1 MPISPASSGSE
12 RGPIPDAH
20 RKSEGIVSRS
30 LEFESRNERF
40 TLIQAGSLGAIA
52 VLVVLMVSSVFG
64 GGPSASPGS
73 PSTAGAARVG
83 AQSTLQPGQVAALQ
97 TSPVAAA
104 PSPSGSA
111 VSSGQAVPN
120 PQQQAAP
127 SYAQPSTAGVT
138 AAPSGAGIAAALP
151 PHSRVTSSSAVG
163 VAAPAPSNSRTVVA
177 PVSQTPST
185 PGLSRTAGVAPTGQ
199 SVIGRLARSV
209 ATAQSASTG
218 ALSASAVAT
227 PALSPTDS
235 TSTPAAGATTDT
247 IPAAVPAGAVIGL
260 DTGNYT
266 PGGLLVGEGGFIGAG
281 SWQQNVPHS
290 GDLLAFGG
298 FNGSAI
304 TYDVTTGQY
313 VPTSTIV
320 LGYDPTRGYIQQ

>member
-1 MPISPASSGSE
+1 M
-12 RGPIPDAH
+12 
-20 RKSEGIVSRS
+20 SRS

-209 ATAQSASTG
+209 ATAQ
-218 ALSASAVAT
+218 T

>member
-1 MPISPASSGSE
+1 
-12 RGPIPDAH
+12 
-20 RKSEGIVSRS
+20 
-30 LEFESRNERF
+30 
-40 TLIQAGSLGAIA
+40 
-52 VLVVLMVSSVFG
+52 
-64 GGPSASPGS
+64 
-73 PSTAGAARVG
+73 
-83 AQSTLQPGQVAALQ
+83 
-97 TSPVAAA
+97 
-104 PSPSGSA
+104 
-111 VSSGQAVPN
+111 
-120 PQQQAAP
+120 
-127 SYAQPSTAGVT
+127 
-138 AAPSGAGIAAALP
+138 
-151 PHSRVTSSSAVG
+151 
-163 VAAPAPSNSRTVVA
+163 
-177 PVSQTPST
+177 
-185 PGLSRTAGVAPTGQ
+185 
-199 SVIGRLARSV
+199 V
-209 ATAQSASTG
+209 ATAQ
-218 ALSASAVAT
+218 T